1 MYRLHLMGTNHT
13 ISSVSNRATN
23 RGSIPMYIVAG
34 TALDVHSSSCDGSS
48 RTLAIMD
55 AATDGTATPVA

>member
-1 MYRLHLMGTNHT
+1 
-13 ISSVSNRATN
+13 
-23 RGSIPMYIVAG
+23 MYIVPG
-34 TALDVHSSSCDGSS
+34 TALDVHSSSYDGSS